1 MFFHALGLFFL
12 SQVQKQNVQQR
23 IWIRNCKGGKET
35 TWPIRCRGEQ
45 TQDQNM
51 NNPHF
56 FAHLLT
62 CGFTELQKL
71 QQPNYC
77 GSRVDPAEL
86 SNWAVP
92 VAAAAGQE
100 PCRGCS
106 PPDVLVALL
115 SDLVCDG
122 TKGIQPSRAHAD
134 DAGFGRLR
142 EDGSRGRRWCK
153 AAADRRK

>member
-1 MFFHALGLFFL
+1 M
-12 SQVQKQNVQQR
+12 
-23 IWIRNCKGGKET
+23 
-35 TWPIRCRGEQ
+35 
-45 TQDQNM
+45 
-51 NNPHF
+51 
-56 FAHLLT
+56 
-62 CGFTELQKL
+62 
-71 QQPNYC
+71 
-77 GSRVDPAEL
+77 DPAEL

-153 AAADRRK
+153 GAGVKPQQIGEKNADETIRLSWNNVGIGLNR